1 MLNEIAALTL
11 QDLIKPEILAD
22 PYPLFRR
29 LRDEVP
35 VHQDPGGQAWM
46 VSRYAD
52 AVSVLSNPVFS
63 ANLITP
69 RGDKESRFDSV
80 PAMLRRQLILIDPP
94 DHTRLR
100 GLFARAMTPARV
112 ETLRLHALATATRLL
127 DAADKTGTID
137 FIAEFAII
145 VPITVIARLIG
156 IPESD
161 LNLLRA
167 WSMSFGKLL
176 GGSAITA
183 GEYLECRDS
192 VLDFIE
198 YCEALIKAR
207 RQAPKDDLLSDLV
220 RIEAEGDRISIDEL
234 VSNLILLV
242 VAGHGTVTHLIG
254 NGLIALHRH
263 PEQWRLLGGD
273 PAIVP
278 GAVTE
283 LLRYDG
289 PVQTA
294 VRDATAD
301 VEVGGRLI
309 AKGQRVVVILGSAN
323 RDERHFD
330 EPDRLDLRRT
340 GTRLLS
346 FGYGIH
352 ACIGAMLGR
361 MEAQVAFGEISRR
374 FPDFRVETDR
384 PDWSPEVNFRG
395 VSSLPVRLGDT
406 RGS

>member
-1 MLNEIAALTL
+1 MPDPVADITL
-11 QDLIKPEILAD
+11 QDLVRPDILAD

-29 LRDEVP
+29 LRAEAP
-35 VHQDPGGQAWM
+35 VHQDPVGQAWM

-52 AVSVLSNPVFS
+52 AVSVLGSPCFS

-69 RGDKESRFDSV
+69 RGDTESRIDTV
-80 PAMLRRQLILIDPP
+80 PGMLRRQLILIDPP

-100 GLFARAMTPARV
+100 GLFARTMTPARV
-112 ETLRLHALATATRLL
+112 ESLRLYATATATRLL

-137 FIAEFAII
+137 FIADFAII
-145 VPITVIARLIG
+145 LPITVIARLIG
-156 IPESD
+156 IPEPD
-161 LNLLRA
+161 LHLLRN
-167 WSMSFGKLL
+167 WSVSFGKLL

-198 YCEALIKAR
+198 YCEALIKVR
-207 RQAPKDDLLSDLV
+207 RLDPRDDLLSDLV

-242 VAGHGTVTHLIG
+242 VAGHGTVTHLVG

-273 PAIVP
+273 PTIVP

-301 VEVGGRLI
+301 VEIGGRSI
-309 AKGQRVVVILGSAN
+309 SKGQRVVVILGSAN
-323 RDERHFD
+323 RDERQFD
-330 EPDRLDLRRT
+330 EPDRLDVCRT

-361 MEAQVAFGEISRR
+361 MEAQVAFGEIARR
-374 FPDFRVETDR
+374 FPNFRIETDR

-395 VSSLPVRLGDT
+395 VSSLPVRLGEPH
-406 RGS
+406 SA